1 MGRGRQRAKHMRV
14 ARELKYQSPETDL
27 KALERELASAR
38 SDSDAGETFSREWE
52 DDSGDEDYSS
62 YSARWD
68 DEDR

>member
-14 ARELKYQSPETDL
+14 AREMKYQSPETDL

-38 SDSDAGETFSREWE
+38 SSTSDTDDTFEDEW
-52 DDSGDEDYSS
+52 DEDEID
-62 YSARWD
+62 YSAYSATWD

>member
-38 SDSDAGETFSREWE
+38 SGSDVEETRRGEWE
-52 DDSGDEDYSS
+52 DDSGEDDYSS